1 MGAWS
6 ETVISS
12 QSPERESP
20 VSPHGP
26 GGERHSTRSHHEGTR
41 AFSLSYSRRGATAA
55 PSSPAAPAAPLAA
68 AVLAAC
74 GRSGDGRLPG
84 LAGRSGDGR
93 LPGLAGS
100 SCEPRSGLSSSA
112 AASVAS
118 LLSLLDHTLSLPALP
133 LPEARCS
140 SLSRVFPPN
149 PSECR
154 LGSIDRARPRCM
166 VAEEACAMRSSRLCV
181 PGPPCSCRTYLY
193 EGGKPGSA
201 SVKP

>member
-55 PSSPAAPAAPLAA
+55 PSSPAAPTAPLAA
-68 AVLAAC
+68 AVLAAR
-74 GRSGDGRLPG
+74 GRSGDGRLP
-84 LAGRSGDGR
+84 SGDGR

-100 SCEPRSGLSSSA
+100 SGEPRSGFSSSA

-118 LLSLLDHTLSLPALP
+118 LLSLLDHALSLPALP

-140 SLSRVFPPN
+140 SLSRVFTPN

-166 VAEEACAMRSSRLCV
+166 VAEDA
-181 PGPPCSCRTYLY
+181 
-193 EGGKPGSA
+193 
-201 SVKP
+201 

>member
-41 AFSLSYSRRGATAA
+41 AFSLSYSRRGAMAA
-55 PSSPAAPAAPLAA
+55 PSSPAAPAVPLAA

-93 LPGLAGS
+93 LPGLAGR